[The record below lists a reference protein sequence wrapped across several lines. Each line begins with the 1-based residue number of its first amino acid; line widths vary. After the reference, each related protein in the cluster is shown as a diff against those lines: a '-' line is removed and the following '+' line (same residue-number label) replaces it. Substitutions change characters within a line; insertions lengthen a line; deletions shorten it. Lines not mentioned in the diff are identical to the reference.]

1 MSRVLTNNV
10 ALAYTIE
17 SSVGVAGTQW
27 KLIEPN
33 TINSFGPELST
44 VSRNPISKDR
54 QRKKGTITDLDS
66 AAEFDADLT
75 MDHFLD
81 FSEGFVF
88 ANYNGPIKFG
98 PQETDTVTAVT
109 GADSF
114 TVDANGDL
122 AEFTLVHAK
131 GFTNAAN
138 NGLHVVDTGSAGTNL
153 VVTTTLTAEA
163 SPPLEATVET
173 TGYRTEAGDLDVTE
187 SAGVVTLT
195 TTLLDFTTLDLTVGQ
210 AIWVGGDLAINGFLT
225 AENAGFGRIVSIATN
240 ALVIDKTNG
249 SWATEVN
256 AAQLVDLYFGKFLRN
271 VTVDDADFLERS
283 FQFEGTYT
291 DLESVGVDAYE
302 YSKGNYC
309 NEWSIEL
316 PLTEKATCTFGFV
329 GTDTEPATTV
339 RKTGADTPLEPKQV
353 VAFNTTSDI
362 SRLRITEVDETG
374 LTTYFKNVTLTINN
388 NVSPEKVI
396 GLLGAAFMNT
406 GNLEIDFEST
416 VLFTNKEVTA
426 AIRANTTVT
435 LDFSLR
441 NDDGGLFFD
450 IPACTIGGGD
460 KEFPENESVTINTP
474 IMAFK
479 DPTLGTSIGI
489 SLFGYLPAV

>member
-10 ALAYTIE
+10 SLAYSIE
-17 SSVGVAGTQW
+17 SSLGVAGTQW
-27 KLIEPN
+27 KLVEPN
-33 TINSFGPELST
+33 TINSLGPEIST

-75 MDHFLD
+75 MDHFID
-81 FSEGFVF
+81 FSEGFCF
-88 ANYNGPIKFG
+88 AEFNGPIKFG
-98 PQETDTVTAVT
+98 PQETDQVTAVT
-109 GADSF
+109 ASDSY
-114 TVDANGDL
+114 TVDANG
-122 AEFTLVHAK
+122 AIAQYTLVHAK
-131 GFTNAAN
+131 GFTNASN
-138 NGLHVVDTGSAGTNL
+138 NGLHEVDTGSTGTD
-153 VVTTTLTAEA
+153 VIVTSTLLAEA
-163 SPPLEATVET
+163 APPTEATLEVV
-173 TGYRTEAGDLDVTE
+173 GYRTEVGDLDVTV
-187 SAGVVTLT
+187 AADIVTLT
-195 TTLLDFTTLDLTVGQ
+195 TTTLDFTGLDLTVGQ
-210 AIWVGGDLAINGFLT
+210 AIWVGGDLAANQFST
-225 AENAGFGRIVSIATN
+225 AENSGFGRIVSIAAN

-249 SWATEVN
+249 SWATEAN
-256 AAQLVDLYFGKFLRN
+256 TAQLVDLYFGKFLRN
-271 VTVDDADFLERS
+271 VTVDDVDYLERS

-291 DLESVGVDAYE
+291 DLEAVGTDAYE
-302 YSKGNYC
+302 YSLGNYC
-309 NEWSIEL
+309 NELSIEL
-316 PLTEKATCTFGFV
+316 PLTDKATCTFGFV
-329 GTDTEPATTV
+329 GTDTEPSTTS
-339 RKTGADTPLEPKQV
+339 RKTGADTPLEPKQT

-374 LTTYFKNVTLTINN
+374 LSTFFKNVTLTINN

-416 VLFTNKEVTA
+416 LLFTNKEVTA

-489 SLFGYLPAV
+489 SLFGYLPA